1 MGRKESAPQVRRCS
15 SAAAILTTVF
25 RQIHRLYFKPMNYSL
40 SPDMDSDG
48 ILARAHQFDPQALS
62 QLHDQLYPQVYRYVA
77 YRLDDPQACEDISS
91 EVFLRLLNVLKKKVQ
106 TVQSARAWV
115 MGTANHLVMDYYRN
129 KYRRNVEKLE
139 NHDDLPDYHSPEGE
153 TESRQVHQEVQN
165 AMLNLTD
172 DQQHVIALRFSQE
185 LSLEETAQMMG
196 KTVNAVKVLQY
207 RALAALRRQLDR
219 RYM

>member
-1 MGRKESAPQVRRCS
+1 MTADFPRHLG
-15 SAAAILTTVF
+15 
-25 RQIHRLYFKPMNYSL
+25 LYFYPMGFPL
-40 SPDMDSDG
+40 TPDMDIDG
-48 ILARAHQFDPQALS
+48 LLVRAHQFDPQALA

-91 EVFLRLLNVLKKKVQ
+91 EVFLRLLDVLKKKAQ
-106 TVQSARAWV
+106 TVLSARAWV
-115 MGTANHLVMDYYRN
+115 MGTANHLVMDYYRK
-129 KYRRNVEKLE
+129 KYRRKVENLD
-139 NHDDLPDYHSPEGE
+139 NHNHLSDHPSPEGE
-153 TESRQVHQEVQN
+153 TESKMIHQEVRD

-219 RYM
+219 RLK